1 MDDPTSPDTVH
12 SRESIVEG
20 GGLEGEVSRPHTV
33 GRSADLSKGREGRE
47 RASIERVQTVRDTV
61 VSLEREGR
69 EGNYGMMK

>member
-1 MDDPTSPDTVH
+1 M
-12 SRESIVEG
+12 
-20 GGLEGEVSRPHTV
+20 

-61 VSLEREGR
+61 VSLEREER